1 MKIYS
6 RYIFLRTLFAFGA
19 FISIFV
25 SLIWFSRAI
34 SFVKYI
40 TENGIELS
48 KFFYLFILILPWLLL
63 FIIPISLF
71 TATLLIYNRLIV
83 SNEVT
88 ILKNSGLT
96 KINIGKPVILLSII
110 SSIFC
115 FLISFYFM
123 PAANKEL
130 RISRINF
137 QDNYTNLAIN
147 PQTFETIRNL
157 TIYAKNRNAENRLL
171 GILLHDERAKEYSIT
186 ITSETGNI
194 VTENSFALLYMEN
207 GTVQKYNYSTKKSE
221 ILHFDNYVF
230 NLSDNDGE
238 KEKMRWK
245 AKERYFSELINPNDD
260 SDVGDLAR
268 YRAEINQR
276 LTYPL
281 LPIVF
286 SIIALACILKG
297 SFNRRG
303 NVVNIVLAII
313 MATIFLI
320 LTILSYSLIEA
331 SPKFVPLLYA
341 NFATFIT
348 IGLYFLISNHRRKN
362 EKNK

>member
-1 MKIYS
+1 
-6 RYIFLRTLFAFGA
+6 
-19 FISIFV
+19 
-25 SLIWFSRAI
+25 
-34 SFVKYI
+34 
-40 TENGIELS
+40 
-48 KFFYLFILILPWLLL
+48 
-63 FIIPISLF
+63 
-71 TATLLIYNRLIV
+71 
-83 SNEVT
+83 
-88 ILKNSGLT
+88 
-96 KINIGKPVILLSII
+96 
-110 SSIFC
+110 
-115 FLISFYFM
+115 M